1 MDELLVKKYSQYLA
15 DQIAEVNPYPPK
27 TTRHALYELGLL
39 RSILAQ
45 CVLIDSRNEVVLRET
60 VKRLRTKNVSK

>member
-1 MDELLVKKYSQYLA
+1 MDELLVKKYGQHIA
-15 DQIAEVNPYPPK
+15 DQIAQINPYPAA
-27 TTRHALYELGLL
+27 TTNHALYELGLL

-45 CVLIDSRNEVVLRET
+45 CILIDNQNECVLRET